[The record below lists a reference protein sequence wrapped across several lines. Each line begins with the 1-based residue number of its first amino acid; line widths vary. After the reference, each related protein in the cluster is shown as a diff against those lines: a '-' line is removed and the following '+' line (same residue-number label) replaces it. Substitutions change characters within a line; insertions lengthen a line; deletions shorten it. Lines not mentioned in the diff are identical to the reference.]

1 MNGLYTFAHKSKI
14 QQETF
19 KMENKNIT
27 NEKKSGN
34 NKLWLILFLI
44 AVILNIYQW
53 MDKSS
58 TVERYEVRTDSLTTI
73 TVNLDKELDET
84 YAELNQYK
92 GTSERL
98 DSLLQEAN
106 EQIDQQKAR
115 IEKLMRNEKN
125 LSVRNKKLA
134 AELEELQRL
143 KNEYLEKIDQLLIEN
158 QNLKRANEELT
169 QKNAEVSQNL
179 ESTVNQASVLRSE
192 YLISKA
198 YKKRSNSK
206 YVETALAKRTNKLE
220 VCFAL
225 LDNAIA
231 KAGEKRVYL
240 RIVEPGGK
248 TLGNTAEGS
257 ATFTVPASG
266 EVVQYTSMETI
277 TYTNSRQDLCLNWAD
292 NERNYPAGTYVIEIY
307 VDGTLSASS
316 THTLK

>member
-1 MNGLYTFAHKSKI
+1 
-14 QQETF
+14 
-19 KMENKNIT
+19 MENKNIT